1 MSDKRGPGFL
11 VGAAVGGL
19 VGAGLAMLWGP
30 RGREQARRKLEAWRA
45 ASRAEGSSAGPA
57 SELLSLGLG
66 IAQEALERIEQA
78 VTAAGQA
85 REEARARLSAEW
97 EQRKRG
103 A

>member
-1 MSDKRGPGFL
+1 VSDKRGPGFL

-45 ASRAEGSSAGPA
+45 ASRAEGEATGPA
-57 SELLSLGLG
+57 NELLSLGLG
-66 IAQEALERIEQA
+66 VAQGALERIEQA
-78 VTAAGQA
+78 VVAAGQA

-97 EQRKRG
+97 EQCKRG